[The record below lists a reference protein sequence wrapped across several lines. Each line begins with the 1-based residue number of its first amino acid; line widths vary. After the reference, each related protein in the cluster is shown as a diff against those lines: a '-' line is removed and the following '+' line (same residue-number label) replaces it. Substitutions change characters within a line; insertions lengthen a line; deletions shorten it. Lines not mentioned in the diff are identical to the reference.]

1 MRIVQRHRNLR
12 FKIAASFVCPLLA
25 WLVFTGAAQTPAP
38 VGVGSGLSSI
48 RAEELRQKLTFIA
61 SERFKGRGN
70 GTPELNMA
78 AEYIAGIFEKSGLHP
93 AGDTGTYFQHFD
105 IYSSRLGPKNNLH
118 IHGVGGNDLNL
129 KPRNEFIP
137 ELWSVSGEISAP
149 LELFDESRPAASSMK
164 GKIAVELEDRI
175 ASDDPEFP
183 ANAIEARKLEDE
195 GAVGVIVVQSLS
207 DHNRGRIASLA
218 ENFRDDLPVRLT
230 PMATVDVPNYPQ
242 IPVLIVSADSGR
254 QLVTE
259 LKRPQSRV
267 SATITVDV
275 ERNIHHT
282 QNVVALIEGSN
293 PALKSEAIIVGA
305 HYDHD
310 GEAYGQIWYGADDN
324 GSGTVAL
331 LELAEAFGPG
341 SPRPARSIL
350 LCAWAGEEKGEFGSR
365 YYTGHPVFPLNKTVA
380 MFQMDMIGRNEEHAA
395 NRAQQV
401 PEERA
406 SDNANSLNV
415 LGTAFSPELKSLIS
429 RENNDTKLT
438 LKFRYDFAAEDLMR
452 RSDQWS
458 FMQRGIP
465 GIFFFTGLHPDYHTP
480 RDTPDKINYPKLEKI
495 TRLVYLSTLELA
507 NASSRP
513 QFVKATPVSPK
524 AY

>member
-1 MRIVQRHRNLR
+1 
-12 FKIAASFVCPLLA
+12 
-25 WLVFTGAAQTPAP
+25 
-38 VGVGSGLSSI
+38 
-48 RAEELRQKLTFIA
+48 
-61 SERFKGRGN
+61 
-70 GTPELNMA
+70 
-78 AEYIAGIFEKSGLHP
+78 
-93 AGDTGTYFQHFD
+93 
-105 IYSSRLGPKNNLH
+105 
-118 IHGVGGNDLNL
+118 
-129 KPRNEFIP
+129 
-137 ELWSVSGEISAP
+137 
-149 LELFDESRPAASSMK
+149 
-164 GKIAVELEDRI
+164 
-175 ASDDPEFP
+175 
-183 ANAIEARKLEDE
+183 
-195 GAVGVIVVQSLS
+195 
-207 DHNRGRIASLA
+207 
-218 ENFRDDLPVRLT
+218 
-230 PMATVDVPNYPQ
+230 MATVDVPNYPQ

-341 SPRPARSIL
+341 SPRPARSVL